1 MGNMMDDAI
10 ELVVGV
16 LVGALLA
23 AYLLPIAI
31 DALVNTST
39 TGWGSDVVSLWDL
52 LPLIIVLAIFLLF
65 VAWAVSVYRDRS

>member
-1 MGNMMDDAI
+1 MDNAI

-16 LVGALLA
+16 LVGSLLA

-31 DALVNTST
+31 DALVDANTT
-39 TGWGSDVVSLWDL
+39 NWGSDVTQLWDL

-65 VAWAVSVYRDRS
+65 VAWAVSTYRDRR